1 MKIIVL
7 ILIFILGV
15 VGLNTNR
22 IFAAANPPKVYVDGK
37 LISTSNKPIVI
48 NKVIYVP
55 VQEIAPKLGLK
66 IAHNGSLGKITFK
79 HPYRSI
85 DATHQVG
92 TKKVLV
98 GNRYMKLRN
107 KSFKVEDIVYVPLE
121 LFKAFDANVFW
132 RPAKNSIYIYTY
144 ELKQLQ
150 ALAFADL
157 AYDNIQLLPEGKHLK
172 DVDLNRMPKI
182 NKTFKRVQDN
192 LGIYTTEKNDALTT
206 DIFFKKY
213 VRLGD
218 WEVATYLRPSDF
230 SSKSKYN
237 KMIKSGFQGYAFRNR
252 KTNEFTV
259 AYRGTEFNWASG
271 DIKTNLGIGL
281 LRTNNQK
288 QYAFKLFEKVV
299 EKYDKPTI
307 YLTGHSLGGNLV
319 EDTASHFPD
328 EYKQAYTYNATGTNH
343 KMLTTKVLN
352 SRIYTDPVSSFY
364 SHYGRT
370 SVFYVSQISN
380 ILDPM
385 GFASHRLFNFYGYYF
400 LPRTKYWGKDI
411 PYTYGLPDYLWTYKD
426 K

>member
-7 ILIFILGV
+7 ILIFLLGV

-37 LISTSNKPIVI
+37 LISASNKPIVRD
-48 NKVIYVP
+48 KVIYVP

-66 IAHNGSLGKITFK
+66 VTCNGSLSKITFK

-85 DATHQVG
+85 DATHKVG
-92 TKKVLV
+92 TNKVMV
-98 GNRYMKLRN
+98 GNSYMKLRN
-107 KSFKVEDIVYVPLE
+107 KSFKIKGIVYVPLE

-132 RPAKNSIYIYTY
+132 EPAKNSIYISTY

-157 AYDNIQLLPEGKHLK
+157 AYDNIELLPEGKQLK
-172 DVDLNRMPKI
+172 NVNLNKMPKI
-182 NKTFKRVQDN
+182 NITLEGVRNN
-192 LGIYTTEKNDALTT
+192 LGIYTNEKGDALTANT
-206 DIFFKKY
+206 FFKKY
-213 VRLGD
+213 LRLSD

-230 SSKSKYN
+230 SSTAKYN
-237 KMIKSGFQGYAFRNR
+237 KMIKSGFEGYVFRNR
-252 KTNEFTV
+252 KTNEFMI
-259 AYRGTEFNWASG
+259 AFRGTEFTWESG
-271 DIKTNLGIGL
+271 DIRTNLGIGL
-281 LRTNNQK
+281 LRSNNQK
-288 QYAFKLFEKVV
+288 KYAFKLFQKVV
-299 EKYDKPTI
+299 RKYDKPTI

-328 EYKQAYTYNATGTNH
+328 EYKQAYTYNATGTN
-343 KMLTTKVLN
+343 KKALTTKVIN

-370 SVFYVSQISN
+370 SVFYVRPPSN

-400 LPRTKYWGKDI
+400 LPGSKYWGQDI
-411 PYTYGLPDYLWTYKD
+411 PYTYGLPTYLWAYKD
-426 K
+426 